1 MSRHLLDAEEESMER
16 KTVDELKHIAEI
28 HCPQMSKQQRLMRWA
43 DLLERQANRI
53 LVSLIEVEYVPP
65 QERAEMQVDNSAL
78 SVAFEDP
85 VLRAEGLKSDK
96 FGDAVNFFELSE
108 EEVHQVVCYCH
119 RGPQIDAR
127 TVAGAVRYLAARTG
141 RASAWGWIG
150 DHIGVRLP
158 SQAHSHR

>member
-28 HCPQMSKQQRLMRWA
+28 HGPQMSKQQRLGRWA

-53 LVSLIEVEYVPP
+53 LMLLIEVEYVPP
-65 QERAEMQVDNSAL
+65 QERAEMQVGNSAL

-108 EEVHQVVCYCH
+108 DEAHWVVCYCH
-119 RGPQIDAR
+119 HGPQVDAR
-127 TVAGAVRYLAARTG
+127 TVAGVVRDLAGRTG
-141 RASAWGWIG
+141 RASASGWFG
-150 DHIGVRLP
+150 E
-158 SQAHSHR
+158 

>member
-1 MSRHLLDAEEESMER
+1 MER
-16 KTVDELKHIAEI
+16 KSVDELKRVAEI
-28 HCPQMSKQQRLMRWA
+28 HGARMSKQQHLGRWA

-53 LVSLIEVEYVPP
+53 LMSLIEVEYVPP
-65 QERAEMQVDNSAL
+65 RERAEMQVDNSAL

-108 EEVHQVVCYCH
+108 EEVHRVVCYCH
-119 RGPQIDAR
+119 HGRQVDAG
-127 TVAGAVRYLAARTG
+127 TVAGVVRHLAGRTG
-141 RASAWGWIG
+141 RASASGWFG
-150 DHIGVRLP
+150 DYTGIRLV